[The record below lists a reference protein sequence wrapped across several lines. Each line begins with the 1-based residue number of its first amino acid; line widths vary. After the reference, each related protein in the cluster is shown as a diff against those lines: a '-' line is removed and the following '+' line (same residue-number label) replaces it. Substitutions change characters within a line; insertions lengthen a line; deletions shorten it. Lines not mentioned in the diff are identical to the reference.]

1 MNQQPQK
8 PVLQKPPGY
17 RDPTVPTQP
26 GPRPPPRKP
35 VIPPSF
41 HQTKRRKSCF
51 RSCCCSL
58 CVVFLVLIIVAAVA
72 LALLY
77 LWFVPRLPV
86 FHLQSFRIHQ
96 FNVTVKPDGTY
107 LDARTVTR
115 VEMKNP
121 NGKLSL
127 FYKRG
132 RVAVT
137 AGEEDTD
144 LGSEEVNGFTQGKR
158 NTTSLKVETG
168 VKNQLVDDGEGT
180 RLKAGFVSKNLVV
193 KVEVRTGV
201 GLVVNG
207 VRIGPLGV
215 KVLCGGVS
223 FNRLESGVM
232 PKCAIN
238 TLKWI
243 NIH

>member
-17 RDPTVPTQP
+17 RDPTVPAQP
-26 GPRPPPRKP
+26 GPRPTPRKP
-35 VIPPSF
+35 VLPSSF
-41 HQTKRRKSCF
+41 QPTKRRKSCF
-51 RSCCCSL
+51 RGCCCCL
-58 CVVFLVLIIVAAVA
+58 CVVFLVLIIIATVA
-72 LALLY
+72 LCLLY
-77 LWFVPRLPV
+77 LWFVPKLPV

-115 VEMKNP
+115 VEVKNP

-127 FYKRG
+127 FYKKSS
-132 RVAVT
+132 VALT
-137 AGEEDTD
+137 AGEEGTE
-144 LGSEEVNGFTQGKR
+144 LGSEDVAGFTQERK

-168 VKNQLVDDGEGT
+168 VRNQLVDDGEGT
-180 RLKAGFVSKNLVV
+180 RLKAGFLSKDLVV
-193 KVEVRTGV
+193 NVQVRTGV
-201 GLVVNG
+201 GLIVNG
-207 VRIGPLGV
+207 ARIGPLPV

-232 PKCAIN
+232 PKCTIN
-238 TLKWI
+238 TLKW
-243 NIH
+243 